1 MRSSWFAPP
10 HRHTPLEPAKTQA
23 LPDDSVAL
31 EESPELL
38 RLLEEARIA
47 DAAVV
52 AGTEGQHRDAYDA
65 PDGEEESDNEDG

>member
-1 MRSSWFAPP
+1 
-10 HRHTPLEPAKTQA
+10 
-23 LPDDSVAL
+23 VAL

-52 AGTEGQHRDAYDA
+52 VGTEGQQSDAYDA